1 MNVEI
6 KAKKAAFVELSLL
19 THSFCFVQTR
29 HYKMK
34 ASSAAIIFT
43 TKCHNQQSSTFS
55 GEFGN

>member
-6 KAKKAAFVELSLL
+6 KAQETRFCGAQFA
-19 THSFCFVQTR
+19 CFVQTR
-29 HYKMK
+29 HHEMK